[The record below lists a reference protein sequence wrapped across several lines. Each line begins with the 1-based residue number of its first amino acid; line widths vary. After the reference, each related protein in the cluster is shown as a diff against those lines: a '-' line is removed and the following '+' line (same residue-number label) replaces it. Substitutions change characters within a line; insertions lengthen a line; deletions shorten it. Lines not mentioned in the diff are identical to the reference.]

1 MKGFTDIGISKSTF
15 ETDSVAWKAEIDKL
29 DIKKL
34 VNVPTVLSKVKTN
47 VQDLDT
53 LKFKTVQVD
62 LERLCCRE

>member
-1 MKGFTDIGISKSTF
+1 MKGFTDIGISKSTC
-15 ETDSVAWKAEIDKL
+15 ETDSVAWKAKIDKQ

-34 VNVPTVLSKVKTN
+34 VNVPTVLSKLKTN
-47 VQDLDT
+47 IQDLDT